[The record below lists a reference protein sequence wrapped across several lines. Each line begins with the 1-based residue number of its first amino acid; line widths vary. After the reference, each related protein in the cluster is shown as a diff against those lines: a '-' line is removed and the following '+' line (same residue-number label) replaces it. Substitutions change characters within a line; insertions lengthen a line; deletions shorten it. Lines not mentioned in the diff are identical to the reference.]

1 MNKYIFYIILISN
14 FSFSQERR
22 ITRQANSYI
31 IENQDSISMD
41 KAINKYNNAI
51 KLNYSSKK
59 WNNEE
64 LETSLNQGIKKL
76 KIFSTG
82 LPSIKPSLLVI

>member
-1 MNKYIFYIILISN
+1 MNKYIFFYNTSN

-31 IENQDSISMD
+31 IENKDSISME

-51 KLNYSSKK
+51 KLND
-59 WNNEE
+59 NFNMQN
-64 LETSLNQGIKKL
+64 LI
-76 KIFSTG
+76 
-82 LPSIKPSLLVI
+82 